1 MENLKGLDFSNLV
14 NNIQQAIPQF
24 NIPNIEPIRI
34 DPKSTVQYKIQ
45 EQTEIILKQNKYLED
60 NYNKL
65 NDLYEL
71 KVLELEESKKDLKK
85 AKRTNNIML
94 WVTIIACLA
103 AVVSAVISSLIVI
116 GVI

>member
-1 MENLKGLDFSNLV
+1 MLYEV
-14 NNIQQAIPQF
+14 IT
-24 NIPNIEPIRI
+24 
-34 DPKSTVQYKIQ
+34 PKSTVQYKIQ

-116 GVI
+116 TSYSIHYTKLYENNKNFIKYA